1 MELSSQPKVLILLDK
16 NPFTSFG
23 RIAMSY
29 VEALKSQF
37 DVKVCY
43 LTSPEYFKENQKLDG
58 YQIHSPKFMLGYWYY
73 SRGLQGV
80 LKDFQPHHVI
90 AIRPELGFLIPKV
103 KKVLPKTKTT
113 VMVHDMFAET
123 LYPKSWKYQL
133 INKFFINPMLAA
145 DGFVYNS
152 KYSQQETQTH
162 YRSQD
167 LQIPSHEAVVGCVI
181 HREDFYPL
189 NVEASELKR
198 QKGLSGPVY
207 LTLCLDEPR
216 KNIQTFLDIAQAK
229 PEAQFIRIGK
239 ESPWIEEYLEQNSIG
254 NVKHYFE
261 LSLEEI
267 REFYNLADA
276 LVYTSYLEGFGYPP
290 LEALACGTQ
299 VVSSDTSAL
308 SENLQGVAYLVK
320 DPDDVKAFIEGMNEL
335 KQRPLPGGMKRVDE
349 FSIHEFRK
357 KLLGYL
363 QTLDDV

>member
-1 MELSSQPKVLILLDK
+1 MALGNQAKALILLDK
-16 NPFTSFG
+16 NPYTSFG

-37 DVKVCY
+37 EVKVCY
-43 LTSPEYFKENQKLDG
+43 LTSPEYFNENHSLDG
-58 YQIHSPKFMLGYWYY
+58 YQIHSPKFILGYWYY
-73 SRGLQGV
+73 SRGLRSV
-80 LKDFQPHHVI
+80 LKEFQPQHVI
-90 AIRPELGFLIPKV
+90 AIRPELGFLIPIV
-103 KKVLPKTKTT
+103 KKLLPKTKTT

-133 INKFFINPMLAA
+133 INKFFINPMLVA

-152 KYSQQETQTH
+152 KYSQLETQTH
-162 YRSQD
+162 YHSQN
-167 LQIPSHEAVVGCVI
+167 LEIPHYEAVVGCVI

-189 NVEASELKR
+189 KIEASELKR
-198 QKGLSGPVY
+198 QKGLQGPVY

-216 KNIQTFLDIAQAK
+216 KNIKTFLDIAHAMPQ
-229 PEAQFIRIGK
+229 AQFIRIGRL
-239 ESPWIEEYLEQNSIG
+239 SPWIEEYLREKSIH
-254 NVKHYFE
+254 NVEHYFE
-261 LSLEEI
+261 LTLEEI

-320 DPDDVKAFIEGMNEL
+320 DPDDVEAFIEGMEEL
-335 KQRPLPGGMKRVDE
+335 AKNPLSGGMERVDE
-349 FSIHEFRK
+349 FSIQEFRK
-357 KLLGYL
+357 KLLRYL